1 MSTPAPVRP
10 AKPAHRAIASPNLP
24 ARRTAATKP
33 NRAIA
38 LGLVAGGLLAT
49 VAVNPAAAQPAP
61 DPARLQS
68 LALQAAEARRGSSAV
83 SDIPDIAI
91 ASAGEGIIT
100 RRNDSPVAPGVNY
113 TSFDRLDARGWL
125 RGDILVTDLDAGG
138 VTVDYLNPGTVSGRE
153 VLSQQVARKGAIA
166 GVNGDFFD
174 INDTGAPLGIGIE
187 RDADG
192 GAGRFVNGP
201 ASGHNESA
209 VIGKDGLGRIAQV
222 FLEGTATD
230 DDASTVNLSN
240 LNSPAVNSG
249 GIGLYTPQWGAA
261 ARTRTVDG
269 LPTVREVILR
279 DGVVVSSAT
288 TPTTTPL
295 AANEQA
301 LIGREAGATALTAF
315 EPGDKVEVKYG
326 PRADA
331 ADAAVAV
338 SGNMQLARDG
348 QVLDVD
354 DTVMHPR
361 TAIGF
366 SDDGRRM
373 VLLTVDGRMADS
385 RGLTEK
391 ELGRLMLDLGADDVL
406 NLDGGGSSTMLRQAP
421 GEATPEVVNKPSDGG
436 ERLTPN
442 GLGLLPVKGSGR
454 LKGFRI
460 EAPGTAAEP
469 ADTDLTK
476 SARVLTGLSRVLT
489 ARGHDETYAAVPGTP
504 YWWSGGNARVSDQ
517 GIVTGR
523 KAGDV
528 VVTAAQ
534 GQALGR
540 FPMTVLGTPARL
552 APSTRQV
559 SVPSATTKGFF
570 SINGYDADGFSTWV
584 EPRDIELSYDPGLI
598 NVVARD
604 NGFDVSAAGAEGVST
619 VITAKVGT
627 LTTQLTVIA
636 GLSSEVVDEVDDLTR
651 WQANAVPV
659 GAATASRSAA
669 EGHDGGQ
676 AIALDY
682 SLTGSTA
689 TRAAYLSVTPQLTLP
704 GQPQKLGAWVY
715 GDGKGAWLRANA
727 YDAAG
732 GAAKTLNVAASV
744 DWTGWKYVEADIP
757 PGLTVPLKFWR
768 IYVVET
774 VPTRQYSGRIVVDD
788 LTVRSA
794 PPVNV
799 APPAKVVDPMVVA
812 DGNVDGKRWKF
823 AVLSDAQFTADDP
836 ESEYARQARRT
847 IREALA
853 QQPEF
858 LVINGDFVDR
868 GFANDIAL
876 AKRIIDEEVA
886 GKVPVHYVP
895 GNHESYGPGDL
906 SEWTKVFGPPSSTL
920 DHKGTRFVLRDSSL
934 GSLRAGG
941 FAQILDLRK
950 QLDDAA
956 RNPAIR
962 NVVVM
967 AHHPID
973 DPLPT
978 ANSQLADRKEAE
990 LLVRWLADF
999 RASTGKGAAYMA
1011 AHAGTFAAT
1020 RTDGVLLPLTG
1031 NSGKGPAAAPDAG
1044 GFTGWALVGVDPSS
1058 TAAAAGERRWSA
1070 PERAWFQVEFRPHV
1084 DSLELAAPTSLR
1096 RGDTAPAAATVVQDA
1111 RRVPVAFPVS
1121 ADWWGSTLLHIGP
1134 ANTAPFWAVAA
1145 FDPATGQ
1152 LTALHPGTAQL
1163 GVTVNGVSKSTTIR
1177 VDW

>member
-1 MSTPAPVRP
+1 MFTPAPSVFGP
-10 AKPAHRAIASPNLP
+10 PSPPSSPGSPSP
-24 ARRTAATKP
+24 ARQRRTIR
-33 NRAIA
+33 RAIA
-38 LGLVAGGLLAT
+38 LTLVTSGLVST
-49 VAVNPAAAQPAP
+49 VAVQPALAQPAP
-61 DPARLQS
+61 EPAQLR
-68 LALQAAEARRGSSAV
+68 QAVEAHRGSSAA
-83 SDIPDIAI
+83 SDIPDVAL
-91 ASAGEGIIT
+91 APPGEGIVT
-100 RRNDSPVAPGVNY
+100 RRSDSPVAPGVTY

-125 RGDILVTDLDAGG
+125 RGDILVADLDAGG

-174 INDTGAPLGIGIE
+174 INDTGAPLGVGIE

-192 GAGRFVNGP
+192 GPGHVVNGP
-201 ASGHNESA
+201 ATGHNETA
-209 VIGKDGLGRIAQV
+209 VIGADGLGRIAQV
-222 FLEGTATD
+222 FLEGEAVD
-230 DDASTVNLSN
+230 DDASKVALTN
-240 LNSPAVNSG
+240 LNSPTVNSG
-249 GIGLYTPQWGAA
+249 GIGLYTPRWGQA

-279 DGVVVSSAT
+279 DGVVVSTAT
-288 TPTTTPL
+288 TPAATPL
-295 AANEQA
+295 ADNELA
-301 LIGREAGATALTAF
+301 LIGREAGASALTAF

-331 ADAAVAV
+331 ADVAV
-338 SGNMQLARDG
+338 GLSGNKQLARDG

-354 DTVMHPR
+354 DTALHPR

-366 SDDGRRM
+366 SADGRRM
-373 VLLTVDGRMADS
+373 VLLTVDGRMVDS

-391 ELGRLMLDLGADDVL
+391 ELGKLMLDLGSDDVL
-406 NLDGGGSSTMLRQAP
+406 NLDGGGSSTMLKRSP
-421 GEATPEVVNKPSDGG
+421 GEATPEVVNKPSDGS

-442 GLGLLPVKGSGR
+442 GLGLLPVKGTGK
-454 LKGFRI
+454 LKGFRV
-460 EAPGTAAEP
+460 EATGTADEL
-469 ADTDLTK
+469 ADTDVTR

-489 ARGHDETYAAVPGTP
+489 ARGHDETYAPVAGTA
-504 YWWSGGNARVSDQ
+504 YWSAGSNAKVSQ
-517 GIVTGR
+517 GVVTGR

-528 VVTAAQ
+528 VVTAAN
-534 GQALGR
+534 GR
-540 FPMTVLGTPARL
+540 ARGTFPMTVLGEPVRL
-552 APSTRQV
+552 APSARQV
-559 SVPSATTKGFF
+559 SLPNATTKGGFAV
-570 SINGYDADGFSTWV
+570 NGYDADGFATWI
-584 EPRDIELSYDPGLI
+584 EPRDVRLTYDRNLL
-598 NVVARD
+598 NVVARG
-604 NGFDVSAAGAEGVST
+604 NGFEVTAVGTEAVST
-619 VITAKVGT
+619 VVTAKVGD
-627 LTTQLTVIA
+627 LSTQLTVTA

-651 WQANAVPV
+651 WQANAVPA
-659 GAATASRSAA
+659 GAATATRSAA

-689 TRAAYLSVTPQLTLP
+689 TRAAYLSMTPQLTLP

-727 YDAAG
+727 YDGAG
-732 GAAKTLNVAASV
+732 GSAQTVNLAAAV

-757 PGLTVPLKFWR
+757 AGLTMPLRFWR
-768 IYVVET
+768 LYVVET

-788 LTVRSA
+788 LTVRGA
-794 PPVNV
+794 PPVDV
-799 APPAKVVDPMVVA
+799 APPAKVADPMVVA
-812 DGNVDGKRWKF
+812 DGTLDAKRWKF

-836 ESEYARQARRT
+836 ESDFVQQARRT

-906 SEWTKVFGPPSSTL
+906 SEWTKVFGAPSSTF

-950 QLDDAA
+950 QLDEAA
-956 RNPAIR
+956 KNKAIR

-973 DPLPT
+973 DPSPT

-990 LLVRWLADF
+990 LLTRWLAGF

-1031 NSGKGPAAAPDAG
+1031 NSGKSPAAAPDAG
-1044 GFTGWALVGVDPSS
+1044 GFTGWALVGIDPNARE
-1058 TAAAAGERRWSA
+1058 AAPGERNWSA
-1070 PERAWFQVEFRPHV
+1070 PERSWFQVELRPHV
-1084 DSLELAAPTSLR
+1084 DSLELTAPAMLR
-1096 RGDTAPAAATVVQDA
+1096 RGQTGPATATVVQDG

-1121 ADWWGSTLLHIGP
+1121 ADWWGSARLHVGP
-1134 ANTAPFWAVAA
+1134 ARTAPFWAVAS

-1152 LTALHPGTAQL
+1152 VTGLRPGTAEL
-1163 GVTVNGVSKSTTIR
+1163 GVTVNGVRKSQEIR

>member
-1 MSTPAPVRP
+1 VSTPAPP
-10 AKPAHRAIASPNLP
+10 AFRLTPR
-24 ARRTAATKP
+24 RRTT
-33 NRAIA
+33 
-38 LGLVAGGLLAT
+38 LSLVVGGLLAS
-49 VAVNPAAAQPAP
+49 VALNPAAAQPAP
-61 DPARLQS
+61 DPAQLASLQS
-68 LALQAAEARRGSSAV
+68 SAVESRQGSSAA
-83 SDIPDIAI
+83 SDIPDVAI
-91 ASAGEGIIT
+91 APPGEGIIT
-100 RRNDSPVAPGVNY
+100 RRQDTPVAPGVNY

-125 RGDILVTDLDAGG
+125 RGDILVADLDAGG

-187 RDADG
+187 RDTDG
-192 GAGRFVNGP
+192 GAGQFVNGP
-201 ASGHNESA
+201 AAGHNETA
-209 VIGKDGLGRIAQV
+209 VIDANGLGRIAQV

-230 DDASTVNLSN
+230 DDASKVNLTN
-240 LNSPAVNSG
+240 LNSPSVNAA
-249 GIGLYTPQWGAA
+249 GIGLYTPQWGAT

-279 DGVVVSSAT
+279 DGVVVSSTT
-288 TPTTTPL
+288 TPATTPL
-295 AANEQA
+295 AANELA
-301 LIGREAGATALTAF
+301 LIGRETGATALTAF
-315 EPGDKVEVKYG
+315 EPGDKVDVKYG

-331 ADAAVAV
+331 ADVAV
-338 SGNMQLARDG
+338 GISGNIQLARDG
-348 QVLDVD
+348 QILNVD
-354 DTVMHPR
+354 DVALHPR
-361 TAIGF
+361 TAVGF
-366 SDDGRRM
+366 SADGRRM

-391 ELGRLMLDLGADDVL
+391 ELARLMLDLGSDDVL
-406 NLDGGGSSTMLRQAP
+406 NLDGGGSSTMLKRSP
-421 GEATPEVVNKPSDGG
+421 GEAAPEVVNKPSDGG

-442 GLGLLPVKGSGR
+442 GLGLLPVKGSGK
-454 LKGFRI
+454 LKGFQL
-460 EAPGTAAEP
+460 EATGTAAEL
-469 ADTDLTK
+469 ADTDI
-476 SARVLTGLSRVLT
+476 SRSSRVLTGLTRVLT
-489 ARGHDETYAAVPGTP
+489 ARGHDETYAPAPGTP
-504 YWWSGGNARVSDQ
+504 YWSSGSNAKVTSQ

-528 VVTAAQ
+528 VVTATR
-534 GQALGR
+534 GQARGR
-540 FPMTVLGTPARL
+540 FPITVLGTPTRL
-552 APSTRQV
+552 APSSRQV
-559 SVPSATTKGFF
+559 SLPDATAKGFF
-570 SINGYDADGFSTWV
+570 TVNGYDADGFSTWV
-584 EPRDIELSYDPGLI
+584 EPRDIKLTYDPALVK
-598 NVVARD
+598 VVARG
-604 NGFDVSAAGAEGVST
+604 NGFDVNAIGTEAVST
-619 VITAKVGT
+619 VITAKVGS
-627 LTTQLTVIA
+627 LTTQLSVTA
-636 GLSSEVVDEVDDLTR
+636 GLSSQVVDEVDDLTR
-651 WQANAVPV
+651 WQANAVPA

-689 TRAAYLSVTPQLTLP
+689 TRAAYLSQTPQQTFP

-732 GAAKTLNVAASV
+732 GSAQTLNLAAAV

-757 PGLTVPLKFWR
+757 PGLTMPLRFWR

-774 VPTRQYSGRIVVDD
+774 VPTRQYSGRIIVDD
-788 LTVRSA
+788 LTLRSA
-794 PPVNV
+794 PPVTV
-799 APPAKVVDPMVVA
+799 TPPAKVVDPMVVT
-812 DGNVDGKRWKF
+812 DGAVGGNRWKF

-836 ESEYARQARRT
+836 ESEYVQQARRT

-876 AKRIIDEEVA
+876 AKKIIDEEVA

-906 SEWTKVFGPPSSTL
+906 SEWTKVFGPPTSTF

-941 FAQILDLRK
+941 FDQILDLRK

-956 RNPAIR
+956 RNRQIR

-973 DPLPT
+973 DPSPT
-978 ANSQLADRKEAE
+978 ANSQLGDRKEAE

-999 RASTGKGAAYMA
+999 RAATGKGAAYMA

-1031 NSGKGPAAAPDAG
+1031 NSGKSPAGAPDAG
-1044 GFTGWALVGVDPSS
+1044 GFTGWALVGIDPQARE
-1058 TAAAAGERRWSA
+1058 AAAAERHWSA
-1070 PERAWFQVEFRPHV
+1070 PERSWFQVELRPHV
-1084 DSLELAAPTSLR
+1084 DALELAAPTSLR
-1096 RGDTAPAAATVVQDA
+1096 MGQTAPATATVVQA
-1111 RRVPVAFPVS
+1111 NRRVPVSFPVS
-1121 ADWWGSTLLHIGP
+1121 ADWSGSPLLYIGP
-1134 ANTAPFWAVAA
+1134 AKTAPFWAIASY
-1145 FDPATGQ
+1145 DPATSQ
-1152 LTALHPGTAQL
+1152 LTARRPGTVQL
-1163 GVTVNGVSKSTTIR
+1163 AVTVNSITKTTTLT
-1177 VDW
+1177 VNW